1 MKHKCPLFYLL
12 IVLALFMGACSAGS
26 SAPTATS
33 TPLPPSATSIPYTET
48 PQPTDTPIPTP
59 TLGIGSTVIGQDG
72 AMLVYVPAGEFL
84 MGSTYADTF
93 AQDDEFPQH
102 TVFLD
107 AFWIDQ
113 FEVTNKQY
121 AQCVE
126 AGACNS
132 PIKTNSAKRESY
144 YGNPEFDDHPVIEM
158 RWEDANAYCTWA
170 GRNLPTEAQWE
181 KAARGTDGR
190 IFPWGNENPNETLL
204 NYNQNV
210 GDTTE
215 GGSYE
220 GDKSP
225 YGAYDMAGNVMEWT
239 NDRYSQVYYSKSP
252 AENPTGP
259 EGGET
264 FVMRGGT
271 LYTGRYVFVRATDRS
286 QGIAPLWYYAYI
298 GFRCATAN
306 P

>member
-1 MKHKCPLFYLL
+1 MYPPGVAGAAPASSNRMVLFAG
-12 IVLALFMGACSAGS
+12 IAVVVIAIGLAVAYFAGAFSRATPV
-26 SAPTATS
+26 ANVPPVTKPT
-33 TPLPPSATSIPYTET
+33 TPA
-48 PQPTDTPIPTP
+48 TP
-59 TLGIGSTVIGQDG
+59 TEPPPG
-72 AMLVYVPAGEFL
+72 MVYVVGGTFT
-84 MGSTYADTF
+84 MGKEGGDEYEGPPHSVEVKPFFIDT
-93 AQDDEFPQH
+93 
-102 TVFLD
+102 T
-107 AFWIDQ
+107 
-113 FEVTNKQY
+113 EVTNKQY

-132 PIKTNSAKRESY
+132 PIKTNSDKRESY

-259 EGGET
+259 EAGET